1 MPAIYSTYTMNDIL
15 QLLITDSMHSLFI
28 LFFLQ
33 VSLNFHSMFE
43 LKKLRKTYSNKNIMY
58 EMTFNKSS
66 TPTAAANF
74 IVVMDWPLR
83 KRASSF
89 FLEVKCGLSLGPN
102 HDPASLSDE
111 ECFEKRKFSGFPHL
125 NSLEQRKFKTFIR
138 IITYQFDNGLG

>member
-1 MPAIYSTYTMNDIL
+1 MWYACYLLYIHHEWYFTAINNWL
-15 QLLITDSMHSLFI
+15 HAFI
-28 LFFLQ
+28 IYIIFLQ

-66 TPTAAANF
+66 TPTAAAANF

-89 FLEVKCGLSLGPN
+89 FWKLNVDFHSVLITI
-102 HDPASLSDE
+102 
-111 ECFEKRKFSGFPHL
+111 PHPYPTKNAL
-125 NSLEQRKFKTFIR
+125 KSANLAVFLISIH
-138 IITYQFDNGLG
+138 

>member
-1 MPAIYSTYTMNDIL
+1 MKFFFSDYQLDTPWMIFYNLIVDSNIFNHYSCIYYL
-15 QLLITDSMHSLFI
+15 SLF
-28 LFFLQ
+28 FTGK
-33 VSLNFHSMFE
+33 LNFHSMFE

-89 FLEVKCGLSLGPN
+89 FWKLNVDFHSVLITI
-102 HDPASLSDE
+102 
-111 ECFEKRKFSGFPHL
+111 PHPYPKNAL
-125 NSLEQRKFKTFIR
+125 KSANLAVFLISIH
-138 IITYQFDNGLG
+138 

>member
-1 MPAIYSTYTMNDIL
+1 MNDIL
-15 QLLITDSMHSLFI
+15 QLLTLTYSTTIHAFI
-28 LFFLQ
+28 IYLCFLQ
-33 VSLNFHSMFE
+33 VSLISIQCLNW
-43 LKKLRKTYSNKNIMY
+43 KKLRKTYSNKNIMY

-66 TPTAAANF
+66 TPTAAAANF

-102 HDPASLSDE
+102 HDPASLSE

-125 NSLEQRKFKTFIR
+125 NSLEQKEVQNFHQDHHVSIR
-138 IITYQFDNGLG
+138 

>member
-66 TPTAAANF
+66 TPTAAAANF
-74 IVVMDWPLR
+74 IVVMD
-83 KRASSF
+83 
-89 FLEVKCGLSLGPN
+89 
-102 HDPASLSDE
+102 
-111 ECFEKRKFSGFPHL
+111 
-125 NSLEQRKFKTFIR
+125 
-138 IITYQFDNGLG
+138 